1 LIFDLS
7 IMCLAFP
14 GKIKKIEGKK
24 VLLDYP
30 EDRHYALIGDEKV
43 KVGDYVMVQ
52 MGIIIKILSKGEAQS
67 AAEAWNAA

>member
-1 LIFDLS
+1 
-7 IMCLAFP
+7 MCLAVP

-30 EDRHYALIGDEKV
+30 DEKRYALIGDEKV

-52 MGIIIKILSKGEAQS
+52 MGIIVKILSRKEAK
-67 AAEAWNAA
+67 AAFEAWKE

>member
-1 LIFDLS
+1 
-7 IMCLAFP
+7 MCLAFP

-52 MGIIIKILSKGEAQS
+52 MGIIVKILSQDEAK
-67 AAEAWNAA
+67 ETFKAWNLTYL